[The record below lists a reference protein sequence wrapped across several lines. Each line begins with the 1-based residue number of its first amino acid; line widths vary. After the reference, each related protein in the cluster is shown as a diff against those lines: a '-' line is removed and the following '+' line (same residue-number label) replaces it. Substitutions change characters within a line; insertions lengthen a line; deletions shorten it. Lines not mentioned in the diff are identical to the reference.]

1 MRRPP
6 LRIVASLFA
15 LILASMSV
23 TSCTSPFDKDPK
35 VLITVFSEGSSMD
48 SPKTIFRRNI
58 EGKQVVLK
66 VIPEFTH
73 KSIVAF
79 HSFPAEDGTYGVTL
93 KLDFKGTN
101 ALEIVTRLQQGG
113 MLVSMVNAAVV
124 DYVTI
129 DEVVADGLFTIWR
142 GLPEELIA
150 SMDKEYPRIQ
160 ALKKANAESSSEMLE
175 MVPSTGKEKKA
186 ARDRAKKAEKEEEA
200 AAKRKAKGEVE
211 FTPELPAGAAV
222 PLSEALKNP

>member
-6 LRIVASLFA
+6 LRIALSWLSVLIAAMGMSSCAS
-15 LILASMSV
+15 
-23 TSCTSPFDKDPK
+23 FDKDPE
-35 VLITVFSEGSSMD
+35 VLITVFSQGSEMD

-58 EGKQVVLK
+58 EGKQVVLR

-101 ALEIVTRLQQGG
+101 ALEIVTRLQGGG
-113 MLVSMVNAAVV
+113 MLVSMVNTAVV
-124 DYVTI
+124 DYVMI
-129 DEVVADGLFTIWR
+129 DGVVADGLFTIWR

-150 SMDKEYPRIQ
+150 AMDKEYPRIQ
-160 ALKKANAESSSEMLE
+160 SLKKADAESASDMLE

-186 ARDRAKKAEKEEEA
+186 ARDRVKKSEKEEAE
-200 AAKRKAKGEVE
+200 AAKRKARGEVE
-211 FTPELPAGAAV
+211 FAPEIPAGAAV